1 MSRQLVVGNTIHNH
15 REILHLEWKYS
26 CNIMQCRESK
36 NSDFYFF
43 SLDLYH
49 RLATQSERI
58 AESSYSKTD
67 NKPPL
72 DLSFCEICTV
82 ETNSQ
87 SLIRMNVVDTMFC
100 CIANHL
106 QQFLDVSYGC
116 RHQDQHQQV
125 SVSVIQI
132 CVFLMLEQLQV
143 LSCKAIRAV
152 PPSGSFC
159 GSYSSRSGSDLTQAQ
174 Q

>member
-1 MSRQLVVGNTIHNH
+1 
-15 REILHLEWKYS
+15 
-26 CNIMQCRESK
+26 MQCRESK

-43 SLDLYH
+43 LFRSTPQTGNTIRIHCSQATIKLTIS
-49 RLATQSERI
+49 RLW
-58 AESSYSKTD
+58 
-67 NKPPL
+67 

-87 SLIRMNVVDTMFC
+87 NLIRMNVFDIMFC
-100 CIANHL
+100 YIANHL

-116 RHQDQHQQV
+116 KHRDQHQQV

-132 CVFLMLEQLQV
+132 CAFLMLEQLQI

-152 PPSGSFC
+152 PPNGSFC
-159 GSYSSRSGSDLTQAQ
+159 GSHSSQSSSELTQAQ
-174 Q
+174 